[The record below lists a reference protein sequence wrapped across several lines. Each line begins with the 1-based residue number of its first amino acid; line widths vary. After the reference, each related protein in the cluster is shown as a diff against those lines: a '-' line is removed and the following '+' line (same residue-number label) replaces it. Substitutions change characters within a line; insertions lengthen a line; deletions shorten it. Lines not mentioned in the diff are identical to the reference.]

1 MLDIQS
7 VYNIDVDVNY
17 SDNAEYRQVL
27 RDLFNMKI
35 DTIEL
40 VDDLDA
46 ESRDELLFDEET
58 MSKSMD
64 VLCEQT
70 NDDPCFQELYD
81 LGAARFFS
89 TDRGIGIAVLMSYD
103 YLCFF
108 HDCLV
113 RFDKGELHKQHPSF
127 LALKERLR

>member
-7 VYNIDVDVNY
+7 VYNIDTEVNY
-17 SDNAEYRQVL
+17 HDNVGYRQVL
-27 RDLFNMKI
+27 RELFNMKI
-35 DTIEL
+35 DAIEL
-40 VDDLDA
+40 VDDLDD

-70 NDDPCFQELYD
+70 KDDPCFQELYD

-113 RFDKGELHKQHPSF
+113 CFDKGELHNQHPSF
-127 LALKERLR
+127 LALKEQLR